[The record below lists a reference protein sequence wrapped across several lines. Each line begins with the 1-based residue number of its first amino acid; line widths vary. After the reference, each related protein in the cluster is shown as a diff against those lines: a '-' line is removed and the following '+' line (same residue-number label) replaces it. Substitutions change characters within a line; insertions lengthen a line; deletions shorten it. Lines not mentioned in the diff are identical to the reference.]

1 MSTPTMSAPTTADPA
16 VMPGLAWPEDHDQ
29 VVEMRGVGWA
39 GYKAVARL
47 RRGRSRPK
55 LIYLDGDLILVSPGQ
70 PHERLN
76 ERLRMFFGEV
86 VDGLRIHFRSVGQTT
101 WRRRREDVA
110 VEGDQTYYIA
120 SEPLIRSKT
129 KVDLRVDPPPDLA
142 IEAVDTH
149 KADHALEV
157 YARLRVPEVWVGDK
171 NRVRILVLGPDGA
184 YIEVTHSLAFP
195 QLSAVEIF
203 DQVGRPR
210 DTSDLDFRDEVR
222 RWVREVLIPRVP
234 PA

>member
-1 MSTPTMSAPTTADPA
+1 MSAPTTADPA

-76 ERLRMFFGEV
+76 VRLGMFFCEV
-86 VDGLRIHFRSVGQTT
+86 VASLRVHFRSLGQTT
-101 WRRRREDVA
+101 WRRRRKDVA
-110 VEGDQTYYIA
+110 VEGDQTYYIT
-120 SEPLIRSKT
+120 SEPLIRSKP
-129 KVDLRVDPPPDLA
+129 KIDLRVDPPPDLA
-142 IEAVDTH
+142 IEVVYTH

-157 YARLRVPEVWVGDK
+157 YGQLGVPEVWVCDE
-171 NRVRILVLGPDGA
+171 NRVRVLVLGPTGEYNDS
-184 YIEVTHSLAFP
+184 THSLALPF
-195 QLSAVEIF
+195 LSAIDIF
-203 DQVGRPR
+203 EQTQQPVGM
-210 DTSDLDFRDEVR
+210 SDLDFLDGVR

-234 PA
+234 PT